1 MLIAVK
7 SITDGKQAVSVLIIL
22 TSVRLVFEDRF
33 TELKAGIALLD
44 LIRKISGFLR
54 SRLIELQAATY
65 INEEEKLSYISQ

>member
-1 MLIAVK
+1 MK
-7 SITDGKQAVSVLIIL
+7 TDLP
-22 TSVRLVFEDRF
+22 
-33 TELKAGIALLD
+33 ELKAGIALLD